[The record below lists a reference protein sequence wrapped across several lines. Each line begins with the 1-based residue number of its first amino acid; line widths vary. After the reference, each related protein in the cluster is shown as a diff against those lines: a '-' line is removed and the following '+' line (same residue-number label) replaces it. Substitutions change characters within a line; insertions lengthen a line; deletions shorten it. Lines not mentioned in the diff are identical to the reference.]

1 MLVHL
6 LKKLREEFR
15 PPAETDN
22 EPGQASMATV
32 VEARVIGRREK
43 ETEGEDGKRPND
55 WSGGREAGTRR

>member
-32 VEARVIGRREK
+32 VEG
-43 ETEGEDGKRPND
+43 
-55 WSGGREAGTRR
+55 